1 MTQKGFILEEVWL
14 LSTLGAFQRANIYL
28 PTATEKEKKLFRKA
42 LNKFIDENLIPNYE
56 DGVSERE
63 HLLNIN
69 SISTFSSK
77 YENILLNGRI
87 NFGVSQK
94 LLNLYLKYLWCLE
107 EIPTPPHFP
116 VDSIIQ
122 SKLGLK
128 KIEAWTKFVNPAA
141 YLEIIAMAE
150 IKRKEL
156 EIDSLALL
164 ELELFKRN

>member
-1 MTQKGFILEEVWL
+1 MAKLKFILEEVWL

-28 PTATEKEKKLFRKA
+28 PDASEKERKMFRESLCKY
-42 LNKFIDENLIPNYE
+42 IDENLIHLYE
-56 DGVSERE
+56 DGVSERD

-69 SISTFSSK
+69 AISTHSTQFSS
-77 YENILLNGRI
+77 ILVNGKI

-94 LLNLYLKYLWCLE
+94 LLNLYLKYLWCLN

-122 SKLGLK
+122 NKLGIK
-128 KIEAWTKFVNPAA
+128 KIEPWTKFDNPAP
-141 YLEIIAMAE
+141 YIEIIAIAKE
-150 IKRKEL
+150 KLKEYEL
-156 EIDSLALL
+156 ESLAEL

>member
-1 MTQKGFILEEVWL
+1 MTKKGFILEEVWL

-28 PTATEKEKKLFRKA
+28 PTTSEKDKKIFRSS
-42 LNKFIDENLIPNYE
+42 LLKFIDENLIELYE
-56 DGVSERE
+56 NGVTERE
-63 HLLNIN
+63 HILNIN
-69 SISTFSSK
+69 SISNFSTK
-77 YENILLNGRI
+77 FKDILNNGKI

-122 SKLGLK
+122 TKLGIK
-128 KIEAWTKFVNPAA
+128 KIDPWTKFVNAA
-141 YLEIIAMAE
+141 SYISIIAVAE
-150 IKRKEL
+150 KKRIEL
-156 EIDSLALL
+156 EIESLALL